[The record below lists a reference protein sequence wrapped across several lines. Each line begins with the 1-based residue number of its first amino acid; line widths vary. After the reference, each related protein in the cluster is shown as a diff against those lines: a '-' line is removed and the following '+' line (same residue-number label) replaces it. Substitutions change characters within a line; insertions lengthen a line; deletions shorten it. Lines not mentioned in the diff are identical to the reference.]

1 MDDET
6 WTLEDRTR
14 EGTVW
19 RKPKWAG
26 LWSVPQSGVHA
37 EKKKKRSAC
46 RMEHRSATGLPFS
59 TLKSWGVCLP
69 LEIVSMLRQGVA
81 PAEVGFESTHV
92 LEARLTS

>member
-1 MDDET
+1 MGRIVVCAT
-6 WTLEDRTR
+6 IRSAC
-14 EGTVW
+14 
-19 RKPKWAG
+19 RKK
-26 LWSVPQSGVHA
+26 
-37 EKKKKRSAC
+37 KKKKRSAC

>member
-19 RKPKWAG
+19 RKPEGTG
-26 LWSVPQSGVHA
+26 LLSVPQSSMHA
-37 EKKKKRSAC
+37 GWS
-46 RMEHRSATGLPFS
+46 TGLPQVCHSQHSEVGVYICHWRLSAFS
-59 TLKSWGVCLP
+59 W
-69 LEIVSMLRQGVA
+69 QGVA

-92 LEARLTS
+92 LEARLRS

>member
-1 MDDET
+1 MEKAQRGRIVVCAT
-6 WTLEDRTR
+6 IRSACR
-14 EGTVW
+14 
-19 RKPKWAG
+19 
-26 LWSVPQSGVHA
+26 
-37 EKKKKRSAC
+37 KKKKRSAC

-69 LEIVSMLRQGVA
+69 LEIVSILRQGVA